1 MSSEMSREIQKS
13 TEEDDQKSSKDIRHV
28 SISSDESKGGFWV
41 SSDEFNRVYR
51 SSEEFS
57 FWLEIN

>member
-41 SSDEFNRVYR
+41 SSDEFNGV
-51 SSEEFS
+51 
-57 FWLEIN
+57 